1 LKDLYIIDGYNF
13 IFNYYKAK
21 KLKGDTL
28 SYLREK
34 LIRDLIQYKSYTGC
48 NLVVVFD
55 AKQGLNL
62 TQSKEKIDRIEVIYS
77 RSGETADSIVEN
89 LVHDNEKFERIFVV
103 TSDYLQQKVVFRQNI
118 YRKSIREFSIELGDL
133 KKKIREK
140 LKIQGQDLKSSFY
153 LVEKR
158 LDKSTRD
165 RLDGIRKNKRQS

>member
-1 LKDLYIIDGYNF
+1 MKDLYIIDGYNF